1 MSVTVYRYSVCTYC
15 MYGIMYIVLIGMVKK
30 SKVMV
35 HSNNEPQIPL
45 LYKIITIGRLY
56 YWSSDDSW

>member
-35 HSNNEPQIPL
+35 HNILIEIMSH
-45 LYKIITIGRLY
+45 RFLY
-56 YWSSDDSW
+56 YIK